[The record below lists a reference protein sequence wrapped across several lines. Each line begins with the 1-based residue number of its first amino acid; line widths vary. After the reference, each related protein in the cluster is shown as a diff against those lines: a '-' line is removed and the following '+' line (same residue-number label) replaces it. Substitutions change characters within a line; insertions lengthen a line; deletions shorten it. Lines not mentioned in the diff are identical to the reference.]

1 MSKVKYVKPQTTP
14 KAGSVGA
21 LPERRWSALWSAI
34 WQGILLIVVGYLL
47 WIITMKEG
55 GFSLNVLWILI
66 QQYWPIFLILVGIW
80 VVGSGVI
87 RWYTGEV
94 EEK

>member
-1 MSKVKYVKPQTTP
+1 MP
-14 KAGSVGA
+14 K
-21 LPERRWSALWSAI
+21 RRWSALWSAV

-47 WIITMKEG
+47 WIITMKEE
-55 GFSLNVLWILI
+55 GFSLDVLWTLI
-66 QQYWPIFLILVGIW
+66 QQYWPILLILVGIW

-87 RWYTGEV
+87 RWYTGEA